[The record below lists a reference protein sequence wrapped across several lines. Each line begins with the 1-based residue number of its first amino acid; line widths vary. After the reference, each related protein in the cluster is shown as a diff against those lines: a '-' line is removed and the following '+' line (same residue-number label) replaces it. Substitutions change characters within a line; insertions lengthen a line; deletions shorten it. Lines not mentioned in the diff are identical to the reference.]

1 MKSDQI
7 TGGGP
12 AFPCKGFKGLST
24 RDYFAAKA
32 LQSLIVVRCEPYASN
47 YDWGLLTAEAY
58 DAADAMLWRRSD
70 VPGGADAQQS

>member
-1 MKSDQI
+1 
-7 TGGGP
+7 
-12 AFPCKGFKGLST
+12 
-24 RDYFAAKA
+24 
-32 LQSLIVVRCEPYASN
+32 VRCEPYASN